1 MKIRLSEHLKLRIK
15 VRKISPSLPFKII
28 KKSKEIYFDK
38 ETKHWVAISE
48 EKYAGKIRPM
58 VAIFDKTNSDIEII
72 TIFPSDK
79 KEIEARIKKERWIHE
94 KIKN

>member
-1 MKIRLSEHLKLRIK
+1 MVKIRLSEHLKLRIK
-15 VRKISPSLPFKII
+15 VRKISPSLPLKII

-58 VAIFDKTNSDIEII
+58 VALFDKTN
-72 TIFPSDK
+72 SDK